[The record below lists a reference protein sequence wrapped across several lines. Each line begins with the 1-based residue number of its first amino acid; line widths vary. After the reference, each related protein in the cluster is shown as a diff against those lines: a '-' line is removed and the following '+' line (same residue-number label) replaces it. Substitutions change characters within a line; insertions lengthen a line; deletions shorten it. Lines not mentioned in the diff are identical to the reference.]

1 MEILILEKGLVGKIE
16 LLRFWETD
24 GEILFPSRAKNS
36 VRDYA
41 VNYSII
47 AGYRGEELNYS
58 QAENYLNS
66 FVNYEQIPGI
76 SYAQPGYSLR
86 HVEELLNRMGDPQL
100 AAKTIHIAGTKG
112 KGSVATMIAQVLS
125 DSGYKTGLYTSPHL
139 HTLRERI
146 SVDGSLISEAEFAAA
161 MAEIKPFIESMKQDA
176 TFRQLTYFE
185 ALTALTFA
193 YFKKKRVDFQV
204 LEVGLGGRLD
214 ATNVAKPLVCIITP
228 ISLDHTQ
235 ILGDSL
241 KEIAREKAGI
251 IKPCCWVVL
260 SPQPEEAASVIR
272 DICREKEAKVVQV
285 GKDVTWHKTGG
296 DLHHQSLVIEGR
308 TSEYQ
313 VSIPLLGD
321 YQLENAAVA
330 VAALEILASAGFAI
344 SATNIAQGL
353 ARVNWPGRFQ
363 ILQQNPTV
371 LVDGA
376 HNVASMKGLVNNIKA
391 YFAHKRIFLVFGTS
405 CDKDIPGIVNELVPL
420 SPQVIVTR
428 TAHPRAAPLSTLA
441 AEFTKRGINT
451 ETRETVTEAISRALS
466 LAGRGDIICVTG
478 SLYVVAEALGYFS
491 KG

>member
-1 MEILILEKGLVGKIE
+1 
-16 LLRFWETD
+16 
-24 GEILFPSRAKNS
+24 
-36 VRDYA
+36 
-41 VNYSII
+41 
-47 AGYRGEELNYS
+47 LNYS
-58 QAENYLNS
+58 QAEEYLNS

-86 HVEELLNRMGDPQL
+86 HVEELLNRMGNPQL
-100 AAKTIHIAGTKG
+100 AARTIHIAGTKG
-112 KGSVATMIAQVLS
+112 KGSVAVMIAQVLS

-214 ATNVAKPLVCIITP
+214 ATNVTRPVVCIITP

-235 ILGDSL
+235 ILGNSL
-241 KEIAREKAGI
+241 EEIAREKAGI
-251 IKPCCWVVL
+251 IKPGCWVVL
-260 SPQPEEAASVIR
+260 SPQPEEAASVIS

-285 GKDVTWHKTGG
+285 GKEITWHKIGG
-296 DLHHQSLVIEGR
+296 DLHHQSLVVEGR
-308 TSEYQ
+308 TNKYQ

-321 YQLENAAVA
+321 YQLENAAAA
-330 VAALEILASAGFAI
+330 VAALEILASEGFAI
-344 SATNIAQGL
+344 SAADIAQGL
-353 ARVNWPGRFQ
+353 AQLKWPGRFQ
-363 ILQQNPTV
+363 ILQQHPTV

-376 HNVASMKGLVNNIKA
+376 HNVASMRGLVRNIKE

-420 SPQVIVTR
+420 SPRVIVAR
-428 TAHPRAAPLSTLA
+428 TAHSRAAPLSTLA
-441 AEFTKRGINT
+441 AEFSKRGIEP
-451 ETRETVTEAISRALS
+451 ETGETVSEAISRALS
-466 LAGRGDIICVTG
+466 LAERTDIICVTG
-478 SLYVVAEALGYFS
+478 SLFVVAEALDYFS
-491 KG
+491 GG